1 MCIRVRFPK
10 LLKSSK
16 ELRPYSILWG
26 VSRKSMIGQIC
37 NQDDTE
43 ERLAGSLAVAAK
55 AFYEGIDII
64 RVHDV
69 REHIDLFSVLQK
81 LEE

>member
-1 MCIRVRFPK
+1 
-10 LLKSSK
+10 
-16 ELRPYSILWG
+16 
-26 VSRKSMIGQIC
+26 MIGEIC
-37 NQDDTE
+37 NQPDTAN
-43 ERLAGSLAVAAK
+43 RLSGSLAVAAK

-69 REHIDLFSVLQK
+69 REHADLFSVLEK

>member
-1 MCIRVRFPK
+1 
-10 LLKSSK
+10 
-16 ELRPYSILWG
+16 
-26 VSRKSMIGQIC
+26 MIGQIC